1 MLVEEKKF
9 QNEDGSIGYYE
20 SIYDSSNVLQTT
32 YFPENKRLFISFNR
46 GGVYSYNGV
55 SQELYEE
62 FKSAESQ
69 GKFFATTIR
78 KYPKKYTFRKEYTLY
93 PNEVKDLKLVVENA
107 INAEDLTD
115 VVDLTKY
122 ITPASE
128 DATLVLKSP
137 DSEFYSN
144 LEVRVPINDNTI
156 SFSIEQ
162 EEVIKIT
169 KEGFYYKGEFVEDTS
184 DVYENFSSWLHM
196 ATSSYSMFQNKMDA
210 ELIRL
215 QKKEI
220 HTLYDAG
227 QLDMLNTLKN
237 EFRK

>member
-107 INAEDLTD
+107 INAEEQPENAFD
-115 VVDLTKY
+115 
-122 ITPASE
+122 PE
-128 DATLVLKSP
+128 DDNLVLRSSAT
-137 DSEFYSN
+137 DIYNS
-144 LEVRVPINDNTI
+144 LEVRVPIDDNTI

-196 ATSSYSMFQNKMDA
+196 ATNKYNSFQTKMDE
-210 ELIRL
+210 ELHRI
-215 QKKEI
+215 QQIKV
-220 HTLYDAG
+220 HTLYEAG
-227 QLDMLNTLKN
+227 QLDVLTKLKD